1 MYTAHTNKTL
11 PHVNSECAGML
22 AFTAYAQNTLYN
34 QENSAIVFLCLTSLI
49 STVTTVMDKEMSEP
63 QIQAVEVGFFYRPDA
78 QSAASKH
85 WMQ

>member
-1 MYTAHTNKTL
+1 
-11 PHVNSECAGML
+11 
-22 AFTAYAQNTLYN
+22 
-34 QENSAIVFLCLTSLI
+34 
-49 STVTTVMDKEMSEP
+49 MDKEMSEP